1 MRLYCFLTSDGELP
15 AVLQAAL
22 PCDPVGCPAAD
33 ELARVLDGG
42 REEES
47 AHCHVPVWTRLKLF
61 PFQSDGY
68 NLAFFFSFYFVIF
81 VTPVLLPLQ

>member
-1 MRLYCFLTSDGELP
+1 MRLFCFLTSDGELP

-22 PCDPVGCPAAD
+22 PCDPVRCPAAD

-47 AHCHVPVWTRLKLF
+47 AHCHVPVRTRLKLF
-61 PFQSDGY
+61 PFQSDGN
-68 NLAFFFSFYFVIF
+68 NLAFFIVFILSF
-81 VTPVLLPLQ
+81 L